1 MARAESYP
9 HAKFQLDRS
18 NRLATV
24 HERYR
29 HTGQADRQRTD
40 SIGRTV
46 LQTVAQKQRYFTT
59 NTNRKLYMVKVIR
72 LLQPTSFVIYHIV
85 VQYLDI
91 IVTDG
96 EDKFYLSMITEP
108 AENMP
113 VPRT

>member
-1 MARAESYP
+1 
-9 HAKFQLDRS
+9 
-18 NRLATV
+18 
-24 HERYR
+24 
-29 HTGQADRQRTD
+29 
-40 SIGRTV
+40 
-46 LQTVAQKQRYFTT
+46 
-59 NTNRKLYMVKVIR
+59 MVKVIR